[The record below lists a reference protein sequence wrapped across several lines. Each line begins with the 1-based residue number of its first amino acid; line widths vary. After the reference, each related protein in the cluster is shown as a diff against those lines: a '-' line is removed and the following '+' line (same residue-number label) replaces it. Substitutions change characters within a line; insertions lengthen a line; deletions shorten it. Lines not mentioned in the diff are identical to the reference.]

1 MDDLSLVNIAL
12 NEVGQTALRSLDT
25 LETVDGRQTGADV
38 QTAVMQLDRIKRAVL
53 SEADWNCARKRKQ
66 LVKIGTGSTDNG
78 SLGEWNY
85 AYRLPPDCLVVRR
98 FVSSS
103 WDFCHA
109 KFSVEIDSQ
118 DKRIL
123 YTNHGNDKI
132 VYTCNMTDVNRW
144 SATLYDACGTRLS
157 VEFATAIARDS
168 KLAMTQMEKY
178 LKKIELASGV
188 DEAEGGIE
196 VEMGRDLVSVRGH
209 W

>member
-1 MDDLSLVNIAL
+1 MTDLELVNIAL

-38 QTAVMQLDRIKRAVL
+38 QTAVLQLDRIKRAVL

-66 LVKIGTGSTDNG
+66 FVKIGTNSTDNG
-78 SLGEWNY
+78 SLGEWDL
-85 AYRLPPDCLVVRR
+85 AYRVTPDCLVVRR

-103 WDFCHA
+103 WSCCHA

-118 DKRIL
+118 DKKIL
-123 YTNHGNDKI
+123 YTNHGNGKV

-157 VEFATAIARDS
+157 VEFATAIVRDS
-168 KLAMTQMEKY
+168 KLALAQMDKY

-188 DEAEGGIE
+188 DESEGGIE
-196 VEMGRDLVSVRGH
+196 VEMSNDLVSVRGH